1 MRERSAWLRSQQDA
15 FQAAVHGAPLKTS
28 LGLLAR
34 GAIRRA
40 DSGARCAFY
49 ISNAERT
56 KLYHVTG
63 MPRDYARA
71 VNGFEIGPN
80 SLACGL
86 AAYTGQ
92 AVITPDVNEDARW
105 LHWRAMAAQFGY
117 RSCWSFPLA
126 SYEGEVVG
134 TFAMYHPEPFDIGDK
149 HLELVADLGRA
160 ASIIIR
166 QRDEEGERSRTSEA
180 LRDSAEELQA
190 LRQRQSPTPS
200 LGSLIPVDKP
210 KGVSEANWRRLRE
223 EYQAAMLE
231 YTAAAIVIGRCLQ
244 RGIGPSGREF
254 RREEKALAK
263 LATARRAFWTAWRNG

>member
-1 MRERSAWLRSQQDA
+1 MQERSSWRRSEKDA
-15 FQAAVHGAPLKTS
+15 FQAAVHGAPLETS
-28 LGLLAR
+28 LGFLTRA
-34 GAIRRA
+34 AIRR
-40 DSGARCAFY
+40 SNRGARCAFY

-63 MPRDYARA
+63 MPHDYARA

-134 TFAMYHPEPFDIGDK
+134 TFAMYHCEPFEIADK
-149 HLELVADLGRA
+149 HLELVDDLGRA

-166 QRDEEGERSRTSEA
+166 KSAEKAERSPISDA
-180 LRDSAEELQA
+180 LRDSAEQLQA
-190 LRQRQSPTPS
+190 FRQRQSPTPS
-200 LGSLIPVDKP
+200 LRSLLPVDRP
-210 KGVSEANWRRLRE
+210 KGISEAGWSRLRE
-223 EYQAAMLE
+223 DYEAAMTE
-231 YTAAAIVIGRCLQ
+231 YTAATIVIGRCMQ
-244 RGIGPSGREF
+244 RSVGPTGAQF
-254 RREEKALAK
+254 RREKEALAK
-263 LATARRAFWTAWRNG
+263 LAAARRAFWAAWRNG

>member
-1 MRERSAWLRSQQDA
+1 MQERSSWLQGQKDA
-15 FQAAVHGAPLKTS
+15 FQAAVHGAPLETS
-28 LGLLAR
+28 LGLLVRA
-34 GAIRRA
+34 AIQRS

-49 ISNAERT
+49 LSNAERT

-63 MPRDYARA
+63 MPHEYARA

-105 LHWRAMAAQFGY
+105 RQWRTMAAQFGY

-149 HLELVADLGRA
+149 HLDLVADLGRA

-166 QRDEEGERSRTSEA
+166 QRDEGGERSRISDA
-180 LRDSAEELQA
+180 HRDSAEELRA

-210 KGVSEANWRRLRE
+210 KGISEAGWSRLRE
-223 EYQAAMLE
+223 DYETAMRE
-231 YTAAAIVIGRCLQ
+231 YTAAAIVVARCLQ
-244 RGIGPSGREF
+244 RGVGPIGRQF
-254 RREEKALAK
+254 RREEETLAK
-263 LATARRAFWTAWRNG
+263 LAAARRAFWTVWRNG